1 MSQKNESMNQ
11 IRQLPDVFQEL
22 QQSRARTVELS
33 PTPHK
38 KKKLP
43 KKNHTISIKIS
54 KSAQTNSCYDL
65 SKNNVKSHSR
75 TSFPKYNSLSSRPNF
90 HSSKRVKTR
99 GISIFTLCI
108 PIFVIILVITN
119 YNFAMN
125 DKSKDSTQ
133 VIQQFEENQNAFDLQ
148 QIMNNNIRT
157 TKTKG
162 KSIEER
168 DIAYTTTY
176 RENSFLPKG
185 EQVVTQPGIVGKE
198 KVTVIRTYE
207 NDQMVQEK
215 ILNSTIIQESTEEI
229 IDIGTS
235 EFLAKY
241 NVHIG
246 NTMYAIKETKLKES
260 TNSNSRD
267 LTTIKKYLDVQLL
280 ELSGDWCKVSFNN
293 LLGYVSCDSLTSS
306 TVNPEMVE
314 KNRIEKLVTT
324 LDPYMALN
332 KPSGLSAQDFKKI
345 LSGNSQDTNKIFE
358 SNAEFFY
365 TMEQRYNINGVFLAA
380 VGIHESQWGT
390 SNIANDKKNLFGY
403 GAYDSDAYNYSYNF
417 NDYTEG
423 IELVSR
429 VFAKHYLNPIGT
441 SIYGGQTADA
451 KYYNG
456 PTVFGVN
463 VRYASDSN
471 WGTKVFSIMENLYK
485 KLS

>member
-1 MSQKNESMNQ
+1 MTQKNESMNQ
-11 IRQLPDVFQEL
+11 IRHLPDVFQEL

-33 PTPHK
+33 PTSPKRK
-38 KKKLP
+38 KKP
-43 KKNHTISIKIS
+43 KRNHTIAIKVAKLETPKPNPYYAS
-54 KSAQTNSCYDL
+54 
-65 SKNNVKSHSR
+65 SKNNSRSHSKHNFSNR
-75 TSFPKYNSLSSRPNF
+75 F
-90 HSSKRVKTR
+90 HSRFSSNGRVKTK
-99 GISIFTLCI
+99 GISIFSLCI

-119 YNFAMN
+119 YNFAME
-125 DKSKDSTQ
+125 DKTKEETVQ
-133 VIQQFEENQNAFDLQ
+133 VAQLFEENQNAFDVQ
-148 QIMNNNIRT
+148 QIINNNLRT

-168 DIAYTTTY
+168 DITYTTTY

-198 KVTVIRTYE
+198 KVTIIRTYE
-207 NDQMVQEK
+207 NDQIVQEK

-229 IDIGTS
+229 IDVGTS

-246 NTMYAIKETKLKES
+246 NTMYITKDTKLKE
-260 TNSNSRD
+260 TAASNARD
-267 LTTIKKYLDVQLL
+267 LTTIKQYMDVQLL
-280 ELSGDWCKVSFNN
+280 ELSGDWCKVAFNN

-306 TVNPEMVE
+306 TLNPEMIE

-332 KPSGLSAQDFKKI
+332 KPSGLTVQDFKKV

-358 SNAEFFY
+358 NNAEFFY
-365 TMEQRYNINGVFLAA
+365 TMEQKYNINGIFLAA
-380 VGIHESQWGT
+380 IGIHESQWGT

-403 GAYDSDAYNYSYNF
+403 GAYDSDAYNYSYSF

-423 IELVSR
+423 IELVAR
-429 VFAKHYLNPIGT
+429 VLAKHYLNPIGT
-441 SIYGGQTADA
+441 SIYDGQTADA

-471 WGTKVFSIMENLYK
+471 WGTKVFSIMETLYK
-485 KLS
+485 KL